1 MKSTKI
7 VFVDLDGNLKNNN
20 QKISIRN
27 KEIIEKLF
35 DIGILVVFTTGRP
48 LNYTISLS
56 KQFSASNYVI
66 SSNGAEIYNYF
77 NKKIIYNSII
87 SNEVLIKLNE
97 LIKKYN
103 LFFIANCLLKSY
115 TNKDF
120 GDPGKK
126 IINSLEDIFDEK
138 ISQLI
143 VESYDI
149 ESMKKFKKELINIPD
164 IKISNK
170 SRNPKDSNKILFYD
184 ITNKDVSKGNAIKIL
199 CDYLKIDIN
208 KTMAI
213 GDSDN
218 DIEMLQVSNVKIA
231 MSNATDNLKKV
242 ANFVTLSN
250 DQEGVAVVLE
260 QLYDELIRQE

>member
-7 VFVDLDGNLKNNN
+7 VFVDLDGTLKNNN

-149 ESMKKFKKELINIPD
+149 ESMKKFKKELINIPN

-242 ANFVTLSN
+242 ANFVTF
-250 DQEGVAVVLE
+250 
-260 QLYDELIRQE
+260 

>member
-7 VFVDLDGNLKNNN
+7 VFVDLDGTLKNNN

-66 SSNGAEIYNYF
+66 SSNGAEICNYF

>member
-7 VFVDLDGNLKNNN
+7 VFVDLDGTLKNNN

>member
-7 VFVDLDGNLKNNN
+7 VFVDLDGTLKNNN

-87 SNEVLIKLNE
+87 SNEVLIKLNK

-149 ESMKKFKKELINIPD
+149 ESMKKFKKELINIPN